1 MWYDELFAPKTW
13 IVNLVVATITAPI
26 GIWVGIW
33 IEKIRARRKHKRL
46 AGLVGAYQLW
56 QPTQQGDISTGTVS
70 IYRQV
75 NEVLYFKGQS
85 AYSNQPIGA
94 FSGTLIFPNSGTEHV
109 SGSYKHDQGDLFGS
123 LEGVTAGSWPSPD
136 LLMTHNYV
144 NEKGKFSIKT
154 KWKRI

>member
-1 MWYDELFAPKTW
+1 MGLDIFLGWNTVVK
-13 IVNLVVATITAPI
+13 ILVALANAALGVAVGVGYERFTA
-26 GIWVGIW
+26 
-33 IEKIRARRKHKRL
+33 KRKHKRL
-46 AGLVGAYQLW
+46 AGLVGTYQLW
-56 QPTQQGDISTGTVS
+56 QPTPKGDISTGTVH
-70 IYRQV
+70 IQRQG

-109 SGSYKHDQGDLFGS
+109 FGSYKHDHGDLFGS
-123 LEGVTAGSWPSPD
+123 LEGVTVGPWPSPD
-136 LLMTHNYV
+136 LLLTHNYV